1 MDAERRWILKRV
13 TVATALSVAASV
25 LITLG
30 IYYVATGSFTTSNLG
45 LMIATIA
52 PALIAPIGSWKYISL
67 SYRLRQANERLKVL
81 SELDSL
87 TSTLNRRTFM
97 EVADKHLS
105 LAARHSFPTSLMV
118 LDFDHFKQVN
128 DQHGHAMGDK
138 VLVQTINVIRET
150 IRETDVIARIGGE
163 EFILLLPHTA
173 REGALLLAERIL
185 QVVRNNQVSIKE
197 ISHRHDSV
205 AQIALQVTV
214 TIGGA
219 TCETSSTNLDEMMS
233 HADRLLYAAK
243 QAGRDR
249 FIIEAMPRKK
259 PIELS
264 RVS

>member
-1 MDAERRWILKRV
+1 MDAANRW
-13 TVATALSVAASV
+13 V
-25 LITLG
+25 LIRISFVTAMSVFASLMITLA
-30 IYYVATGSFTTSNLG
+30 IYYFAKGSLAGSQLTLI
-45 LMIATIA
+45 IAVIAPSTIA
-52 PALIAPIGSWKYISL
+52 PIVSWQYVSL
-67 SYRLRQANERLKVL
+67 SYRLRQANERLRVL

-105 LAARHSFPTSLMV
+105 LAARHGYPTSLMV

-138 VLVQTINVIRET
+138 VLIETVNVIRDT

-173 REGALLLAERIL
+173 REGALLLAERVL
-185 QVVRNNQVSIKE
+185 QVVRQNQVSKDTMIHQE
-197 ISHRHDSV
+197 HALPVD
-205 AQIALQVTV
+205 LQVTI

-233 HADRLLYAAK
+233 RADNLLYTAK

-249 FIIEAMPRKK
+249 FMIEAIPTNK
-259 PIELS
+259 PAELS
-264 RVS
+264 QAS

>member
-1 MDAERRWILKRV
+1 MDAANRWVLIRISLV
-13 TVATALSVAASV
+13 TAMSVFASV
-25 LITLG
+25 LITLA
-30 IYYVATGSFTTSNLG
+30 IFYFATGSLAGSQLTLF
-45 LMIATIA
+45 IAVVAPSTIA
-52 PALIAPIGSWKYISL
+52 PIVSWQYVSL
-67 SYRLRQANERLKVL
+67 SFRLSQANERLRVL

-87 TSTLNRRTFM
+87 TSTLNRRTFI

-138 VLVQTINVIRET
+138 VLVETINVIRET

-185 QVVRNNQVSIKE
+185 QVVRHNQVSKDSL
-197 ISHRHDSV
+197 SHHEVTLPRD
-205 AQIALQVTV
+205 LQVTI

-233 HADRLLYAAK
+233 RADKLLYTAK

-249 FIIEAMPRKK
+249 FMIESIPGIK
-259 PIELS
+259 PVKLS
-264 RVS
+264 QAS